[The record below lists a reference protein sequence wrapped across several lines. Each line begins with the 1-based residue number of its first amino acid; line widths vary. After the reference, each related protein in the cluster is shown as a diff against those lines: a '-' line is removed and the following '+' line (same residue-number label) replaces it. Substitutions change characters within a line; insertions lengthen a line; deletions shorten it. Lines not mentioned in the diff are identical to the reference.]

1 MMIGMILALAL
12 VASIQ
17 LAVYWGRKAGIDSA
31 RAVDL
36 VSIRDKNAKINKEFS
51 GMREK
56 QAEELDSIDSVD
68 AARKLRKFRRRRRK
82 NS

>member
-1 MMIGMILALAL
+1 MMIGMMLALAL
-12 VASIQ
+12 VASIL
-17 LAVYWGRKAGIDSA
+17 LAVYWGRKAGVDSA

-68 AARKLRKFRRRRRK
+68 SARKLRKLRRRRRK

>member
-12 VASIQ
+12 VASIL

-36 VSIRDKNAKINKEFS
+36 VSIRDKNAKINEDFS
-51 GMREK
+51 KMREK
-56 QAEELDSIDSVD
+56 HGEELDSIDSAD
-68 AARKLRKFRRRRRK
+68 AARKLRELGRRRGK
-82 NS
+82 DS

>member
-12 VASIQ
+12 VGSML

-36 VSIRDKNAKINKEFS
+36 VSIRDKNAKINEDFS
-51 GMREK
+51 KMREK
-56 QAEELDSIDSVD
+56 HGEELDSIDSAD
-68 AARKLRKFRRRRRK
+68 AARKLRELGRRRGK
-82 NS
+82 DS

>member
-1 MMIGMILALAL
+1 MMVGMILALAL
-12 VASIQ
+12 VASIL

-56 QAEELDSIDSVD
+56 QSEELDSIDSVD

>member
-12 VASIQ
+12 VASIL

-36 VSIRDKNAKINKEFS
+36 VSIRDKNAKINEDF
-51 GMREK
+51 
-56 QAEELDSIDSVD
+56 
-68 AARKLRKFRRRRRK
+68 
-82 NS
+82 

>member
-1 MMIGMILALAL
+1 MMLGMILALAL
-12 VASIQ
+12 VASIL

-68 AARKLRKFRRRRRK
+68 AARKLRKLRRRRRK